1 MSHTGLSDNAKA
13 ELACAY
19 AALALHDDGVEITAD
34 KLSALVKAAGV
45 NIPAVWTSLF
55 AKALSGKNVEDLL
68 MAGGGGGGAA
78 APAGDAKEEKK
89 DDKKGK
95 KKEEAK
101 EESEDEGFGG

>member
-78 APAGDAKEEKK
+78 APAGGAAPAADAKEEKK
-89 DDKKGK
+89 
-95 KKEEAK
+95 EAK
-101 EESEDEGFGG
+101 EESEDEGFGGLFD